1 MTRTKEADARLDAAF
16 ARLERAVA
24 DAAVRVQAS
33 GPVNRGADA
42 AEAERLRNEIAV
54 LKSFCGGVADTLDET
69 IGQLDLELERL
80 SGADDQ

>member
-33 GPVNRGADA
+33 DAVNGDADT
-42 AEAERLRNEIAV
+42 AEVERLRNEIAV

>member
-33 GPVNRGADA
+33 DAVNGDADT
-42 AEAERLRNEIAV
+42 AEVERLRNEIAE